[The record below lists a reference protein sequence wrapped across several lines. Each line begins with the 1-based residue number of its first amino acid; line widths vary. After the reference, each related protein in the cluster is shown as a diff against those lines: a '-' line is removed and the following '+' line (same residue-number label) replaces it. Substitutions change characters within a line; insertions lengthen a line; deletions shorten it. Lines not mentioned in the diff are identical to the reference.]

1 MSRPIP
7 SHDYVA
13 HFDPAVERHRAWLQA
28 ALERLVDHEPDA
40 LVEGGPLWRLWST
53 VPAEAASAPMAD
65 SPAAVAPTG
74 ASDRPYP
81 NPLVGVP
88 YFQQRDSAQLSQ
100 RDRTCFSSS
109 CAMLLETLKP
119 GTLPGA
125 NGDDQYLAV
134 VHRYGDTTDANTQ
147 LQAFAHYGV
156 TARLVQTADFELLE
170 QQIVGGIPVPCGSI
184 HRGPVDRPTGS
195 GHWLLVYGHT
205 PTHLLV
211 NDPWGEPDLLS
222 GATLNAN
229 GMGLRF
235 SRQNDRCAGLRLRQA
250 LDGGADRRQCLP
262 LCPGQGLGGG
272 GGSSGLRTQRA
283 MARFR
288 LAHVADV
295 DGCSRRK
302 PASGWEQ
309 NCSIVSACWSNRDAV
324 AALLAL
330 PRPIRR
336 RWVECGNLSISS
348 GSNRSE
354 RFSSSSNCGGLTL
367 DGSNRSWAG
376 DQAFFAL
383 RRKGQTCQHVLMGEL
398 GKVLQEFCFRAA
410 GSQGAEHIAH
420 SQARAPDA
428 RLPKAHR
435 WVNGDPLKHV
445 HHCRLRGFSGGRPLV
460 GQPLWG
466 STLRVLLR
474 ASPVWGLPDV
484 RPPLGSGPVAAPLS
498 APSPWP
504 CFLLLPRRSAGPSHR
519 KVRSANQRR
528 ILPLRRG
535 LPLRRT
541 WIEQPYGEE

>member
-7 SHDYVA
+7 THDYVA
-13 HFDPAVERHRAWLQA
+13 HFDPELPHHRAWLQA
-28 ALERLVDHEPDA
+28 ALERLVDHEPEA
-40 LVEGGPLWRLWST
+40 LEEGGPLWRLWST
-53 VPAEAASAPMAD
+53 VPAEAAGAEAE
-65 SPAAVAPTG
+65 APTG
-74 ASDRPYP
+74 ASDQLYP

-88 YFQQRDSAQLSQ
+88 FFQQRDSAQLSQ
-100 RDRTCFSSS
+100 RDRTCFSPS
-109 CAMLLETLKP
+109 CSMLLEAVKP
-119 GTLPGA
+119 GTLQGV
-125 NGDDQYLAV
+125 NRDDAYLAV
-134 VHRYGDTTDANTQ
+134 VQRYGDTTDAGAQ
-147 LQAFAHYGV
+147 LQALAHFGV
-156 TARLVQTADFELLE
+156 TARLVQDGDFQLIDE
-170 QQIVGGIPVPCGSI
+170 QIAGGIPVPCGSI

-283 MARFR
+283 IARFR

-336 RWVECGNLSISS
+336 TWVEFGNLSISS

-410 GSQGAEHIAH
+410 DSQGAEHIAH
-420 SQARAPDA
+420 SQACAPDA

-466 STLRVLLR
+466 SRRRVHGHAFCCCLAVLPAHR
-474 ASPVWGLPDV
+474 TGQSPDV
-484 RPPLGSGPVAAPLS
+484 A
-498 APSPWP
+498 
-504 CFLLLPRRSAGPSHR
+504 
-519 KVRSANQRR
+519 
-528 ILPLRRG
+528 
-535 LPLRRT
+535 
-541 WIEQPYGEE
+541 